1 MTTRTS
7 TFADEAIDTG
17 SLSAESGQ
25 QHPLVEAGQEAGQS
39 VGMIAERATHLGFQ
53 QADKAREGAA
63 DTLQQVT
70 QTIRRVGTDLET
82 DQPQIAGVVTTAA
95 DQAER
100 IASYLRT
107 TDAREILYTVEDM
120 ARRQPLIFLGGAF
133 LLGAAVSRFI
143 KAAGGGSSS
152 QGSTGQ
158 WQQTGYGQDWT
169 AADYQATGP
178 GGTGMTGTN
187 GLTADDRLAEGI

>member
-7 TFADEAIDTG
+7 TIADEAIDTG
-17 SLSAESGQ
+17 STE

-39 VGMIAERATHLGFQ
+39 VGVLAERATNLGFQ
-53 QADKAREGAA
+53 QADKARAGAA

-70 QTIRRVGTDLET
+70 QSIRRVSTDLEGE
-82 DQPQIAGVVTTAA
+82 QPQIAGVVSTAA
-95 DQAER
+95 EQADR
-100 IASYLRT
+100 VADYLRT
-107 TDAREILYTVEDM
+107 TDAREILYTVENL

-152 QGSTGQ
+152 QGMTGQ
-158 WQQTGYGQDWT
+158 WDQTGYGQQWT

-178 GGTGMTGTN
+178 GATGTMGTN